1 MKIIESVPNFSEGR
15 NGGVIDAILDETR
28 KLDNVWILDRSS
40 DEDHNRSVITLAGEP
55 EKVIEALFLMTK
67 KATELIDLT
76 KHSGEHP
83 RMGATDVI
91 PLVPIAN
98 VTVEECVE
106 LSQIIGK
113 RIGDELGIPVYLY
126 EHSATSAQ
134 RKNLSRIRKG
144 EFEGF
149 HSKIQDPEW
158 KPDFG
163 PDDIHPS
170 AGVTAVG
177 CREFLIA
184 FNINLGTDSI
194 DIANKI
200 AKAVRSV
207 SGGFKFVK
215 ALGFELEKRGI
226 VQVSMN
232 LTNYKKSTIFRVFE
246 VVKNEADRY
255 GVPVVGSEI
264 VGMVPLKAVTDVF
277 DYYIKLER
285 FSKEQVIEQKL
296 LQLIAGGE
304 ESIDE

>member
-15 NGGVIDAILDETR
+15 NKTVIDAIVDETR
-28 KLDNVWILDRSS
+28 KVANVWLLDRSS

-55 EKVIEALFLMTK
+55 ERIIEALYSMTR

-106 LSQIIGK
+106 LSQTLGK

-126 EHSATSAQ
+126 EHSATAPQ
-134 RKNLSRIRKG
+134 RKNLSKIRKG

-149 HSKIQDPEW
+149 HSKIRDPEW

-163 PDDIHPS
+163 PDDVHPS

-184 FNINLGTDSI
+184 FNVNLGTDSI
-194 DIANKI
+194 EIANRI

-264 VGMVPLKAVTDVF
+264 VGMIPLKAVTDVF
-277 DYYIKLER
+277 DYYIKLES
-285 FSKEQVIEQKL
+285 FSKDQVIEQKL
-296 LQLIAGGE
+296 LSLIAGGE
-304 ESIDE
+304 ESTDE

>member
-296 LQLIAGGE
+296 LQLIAGAE
-304 ESIDE
+304 ESTDE

>member
-296 LQLIAGGE
+296 LHLIAGGE
-304 ESIDE
+304 ESTDE